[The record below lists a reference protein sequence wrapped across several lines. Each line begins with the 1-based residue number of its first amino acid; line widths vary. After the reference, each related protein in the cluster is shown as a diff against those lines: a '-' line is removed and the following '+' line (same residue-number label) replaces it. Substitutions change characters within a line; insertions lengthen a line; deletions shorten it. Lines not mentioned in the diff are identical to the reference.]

1 MVKATTVTWW
11 VPWIL
16 CSLNIMAWRKHLCLN
31 RKILQLSTCV
41 SDRKDVVWLIGH
53 QLFQRKPEERAV
65 FSLCNHTAVKI
76 ERDAV
81 WNQTA
86 MRPAA
91 VAKEFVPV
99 SCEHD
104 QRHVNLKLDLISY
117 NSVKRWK
124 KKNPEKFC
132 FHLDNRMS
140 SRCSFDGSSAALRL
154 VVGSVVWP
162 RLDLNTQLILVKL
175 GWQRPI
181 KWRQGVRPEINQMW
195 EF

>member
-11 VPWIL
+11 VPWNL

-124 KKNPEKFC
+124 KKKPWEISFSPWQQDVQSVQLWRLLC
-132 FHLDNRMS
+132 CPP
-140 SRCSFDGSSAALRL
+140 SRSGLCGVAEAGPQYAAHT
-154 VVGSVVWP
+154 GQ
-162 RLDLNTQLILVKL
+162 T
-175 GWQRPI
+175 GMA
-181 KWRQGVRPEINQMW
+181 EANQVAAGR
-195 EF
+195 